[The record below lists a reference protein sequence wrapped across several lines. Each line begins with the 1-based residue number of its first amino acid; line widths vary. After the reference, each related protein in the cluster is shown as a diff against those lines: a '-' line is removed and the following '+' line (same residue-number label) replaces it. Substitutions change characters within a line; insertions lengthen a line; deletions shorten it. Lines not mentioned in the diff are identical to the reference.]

1 MQHVLEGILV
11 VELGTMITAPLA
23 GMMLADL
30 GARVIKV
37 EHPAG
42 GDPFRHYRG
51 DLYSPHFFAYN
62 RNKESIQL
70 DLRSENGRSALQEL
84 LRRADVVLDNYRPGV
99 MARLGLGDDAL
110 EKINPALIRCSI
122 TGFGTQGPY
131 RDRPAYDSVGIALSG
146 LASLLLDPL
155 KPTAIGPTIADN
167 VAGMY
172 ACYGILGALVRRL
185 KTGEASRVEV
195 NMLEASIAFIPDAFS
210 TFTMLGIA
218 PGPQTRVA
226 TSQSYALACSDGRLI
241 AVHLSSPDK
250 FWKGLTI
257 AMQRPEL
264 EQDDRF
270 RTRDLRVA
278 NYDVLTRELADTFLQ
293 RPRDEWCRRLEKED
307 VPHAPIKSASEVLED
322 PQVAEMKTFYQID
335 HPELGRLTG
344 IQRPVTIDGLRGPNA
359 APAPVLGEH
368 TAAIRREFNLDSRRQ

>member
-1 MQHVLEGILV
+1 MQDVLAGVVV

-37 EHPAG
+37 EHPDG

-70 DLRSENGRSALQEL
+70 DLRSEDGRGALQEL
-84 LRRADVVLDNYRPGV
+84 LRHADVVLDNYRPGV
-99 MARLGLGDDAL
+99 LARLGLGDQAL

-122 TGFGTQGPY
+122 TGFGEQGPY

-155 KPTAIGPTIADN
+155 KPTATGPTIADN

-185 KTGEASRVEV
+185 KTGKAARVEV

-226 TSQSYALACSDGRLI
+226 TSQSYALTCSDGRLI

-250 FWKGLTI
+250 FWKGLTV

-270 RTRDLRVA
+270 KTRDLRVK
-278 NYDVLTRELADTFLQ
+278 NYDVLTRELAETFLQ
-293 RPRDEWCRRLEKED
+293 RPRDEWCRLLEKED
-307 VPHAPIKSASEVLED
+307 VPHAPIKSPSEVLED
-322 PQVAEMKTFYQID
+322 PQVAEMKTFYQLD
-335 HPELGRLTG
+335 HPQLGKLTG
-344 IQRPVTIDGLRGPNA
+344 IQRPVRIDGLRGPNA

-368 TAAIRREFNLDSRRQ
+368 TAAVRREFSLDSPRQ